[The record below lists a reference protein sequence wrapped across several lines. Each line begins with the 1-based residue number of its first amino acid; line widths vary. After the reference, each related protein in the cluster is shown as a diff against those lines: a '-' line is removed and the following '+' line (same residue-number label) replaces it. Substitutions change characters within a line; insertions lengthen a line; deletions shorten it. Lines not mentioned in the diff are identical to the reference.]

1 MTDKPFDPW
10 ASGTPAYR
18 AALVTGM
25 VCSFV
30 GVVILVVAAMND
42 SSAFRTIGIV
52 LICLGLVSHVT
63 GIGLR
68 KRQALHII
76 RERKSQG

>member
-10 ASGTPAYR
+10 TSGTPAYR
-18 AALVTGM
+18 AALIAGMACSLFGILTLVFAAVT
-25 VCSFV
+25 
-30 GVVILVVAAMND
+30 D
-42 SSAFRTIGIV
+42 STLFRTVGIV
-52 LICLGLVSHVT
+52 LIGVGILSHVT

>member
-10 ASGTPAYR
+10 TSGTPAYR
-18 AALVTGM
+18 AALITGM
-25 VCSFV
+25 ACSFL
-30 GVVILVVAAMND
+30 GILILILSVVAD
-42 SSAFRTIGIV
+42 SGAARTSGLV
-52 LICLGLVSHVT
+52 LIGAGILSHVI

-68 KRQALHII
+68 KRQAVHTI